1 MTSSQYRQRVIVAT
15 LCATV
20 LAVIALVVVMAPEV
34 AQAGPEPRPVKVMTR
49 NLYLGA
55 SLTPAI
61 NAGSIPELAAAGTQ
75 IWNTVLA
82 TDFPER
88 AKVLAYEIA
97 DADPDLIGLQE
108 AAIWRTGPP
117 DGPPIPPFNGS
128 PATTVV
134 FDYLQLLLDELDAI
148 GTPYVVVYSLE
159 EADIESITL
168 PFPITGF
175 DIRLTQRDVI
185 LAKKSKVDAGE
196 LMCTNAQGAHYPPQI
211 QLNLPLLG
219 VPVESTRGY
228 VSADCIVNK
237 RAFRF
242 VNTHLE
248 AFSAGFRALQAG
260 FLAQLGPAS
269 DTSQPVVLVGD
280 LNSDPNDTSSSPP
293 DPTPN
298 NAAINLLIDTFG
310 YVDTWAELHGDADGF
325 TSGFNE
331 FVDDPDASGLS
342 KRIDHVMTR
351 PLVEMRES
359 RVTGTDPDNR
369 TPGGLWPSDH
379 AGLITTL
386 AP

>member
-1 MTSSQYRQRVIVAT
+1 MISSQYRGRAIAAS
-15 LCATV
+15 LCATA
-20 LAVIALVVVMAPEV
+20 LAVIALAVVVVPDV
-34 AQAGPEPRPVKVMTR
+34 VQADPVPRPVKVMTR

-61 NAGSIPELAAAGTQ
+61 GAGSILELAIAGTQ
-75 IWNTVLA
+75 IWNTVVA

-117 DGPPIPPFNGS
+117 DGPPMFGGT
-128 PATTVV
+128 PAMDVQ
-134 FDYLQLLLDELDAI
+134 FDYLQSLLDELEDI
-148 GTPYVVVYSLE
+148 GTPYVVVVSQE

-196 LMCTNAQGAHYPPQI
+196 LACTNAQGAHYPPEA
-211 QLNLPLLG
+211 QLYLPLLG

-228 VSADCIVNK
+228 VWAYCVVNK

-248 AFSAGFRALQAG
+248 AFHPVVRKDQAE
-260 FLAQLGPAS
+260 FLVTSGPAS
-269 DTSQPVVLVGD
+269 TNQTVVLVGD
-280 LNSDPNDTSSSPP
+280 LNSDPLGTF
-293 DPTPN
+293 PN
-298 NAAINLLIDTFG
+298 NWAFNVLLGYDYIDTW
-310 YVDTWAELHGDADGF
+310 VQVNDDADGF

-331 FVDDPDASGLS
+331 LVNDPDASGLNH
-342 KRIDHVMTR
+342 RIDHVMTR
-351 PLVEMRES
+351 APDYTVTVRTS
-359 RVTGTDPDNR
+359 RVTGTDGDNR
-369 TPGGLWPSDH
+369 TLDGLWPSDH

>member
-1 MTSSQYRQRVIVAT
+1 MVAALT
-15 LCATV
+15 
-20 LAVIALVVVMAPEV
+20 LVVIPEV
-34 AQAGPEPRPVKVMTR
+34 VRADPVPRPVKVMTR

-55 SLTPAI
+55 DLTPAI
-61 NAGSIPELAAAGTQ
+61 QATSQLELALAGTQ

-88 AKVLAYEIA
+88 AKVLAKEIA
-97 DADPDLIGLQE
+97 DAEPALIGLQE

-117 DGPPIPPFNGS
+117 DGPPMFGGT
-128 PATTVV
+128 PAMDVE
-134 FDYLQLLLDELDAI
+134 FDFLQSLLDELEAI
-148 GTPYVVVYSLE
+148 GTPYVVVLSQE
-159 EADIESITL
+159 EADLESITVS
-168 PFPITGF
+168 GF

-185 LAKKSKVDAGE
+185 LADRSKVDAGE
-196 LMCTNAQGAHYPPQI
+196 LACTNAQGAHYPPQI

-228 VSADCIVNK
+228 VSADCVVNE

-248 AFSAGFRALQAG
+248 AFSAGFRAQQAG
-260 FLAQLGPAS
+260 FLAQFGPAS

-280 LNSDPNDTSSSPP
+280 LNSDPNDGSVNPP

-298 NAAINLLIDTFG
+298 NVAINLLIGTFG
-310 YVDTWAELHGDADGF
+310 YVDTWTQVNDGADGF

-331 FVDDPDASGLS
+331 FVDDPDTSGLS
-342 KRIDHVMTR
+342 KRLDHVMTR
-351 PLVEMRES
+351 APGYIVTVRTS
-359 RVTGTDPDNR
+359 RVTGTDGDNR
-369 TPGGLWPSDH
+369 TPDGLWPSDH
-379 AGLITTL
+379 AGLITTV

>member
-1 MTSSQYRQRVIVAT
+1 MISPQYRGRAIVAS
-15 LCATV
+15 LCATA
-20 LAVIALVVVMAPEV
+20 LAVIALAVVVVPEV
-34 AQAGPEPRPVKVMTR
+34 AQAGPKPRPVKVMTR

-61 NAGSIPELAAAGTQ
+61 EAGSITELAIAGTQ
-75 IWNTVLA
+75 IWNTVVA

-97 DADPDLIGLQE
+97 DADPALIGLQE

-117 DGPPIPPFNGS
+117 DGPPMFGGT
-128 PATTVV
+128 PAETVV
-134 FDYLQLLLDELDAI
+134 YDYLQLLLDELEAI
-148 GTPYVVVYSLE
+148 GTPYVVVYSQE

-196 LMCTNAQGAHYPPQI
+196 LTCDNAQGAHYPPEA
-211 QLNLPLLG
+211 QLYLPLLG
-219 VPVESTRGY
+219 QPVESTRGY
-228 VSADCIVNK
+228 VWADCVVNE

-248 AFSAGFRALQAG
+248 AFHPVVRKDQAE
-260 FLAQLGPAS
+260 FLVTSGPAS
-269 DTSQPVVLVGD
+269 TNQTVVLVGD
-280 LNSDPNDTSSSPP
+280 LNSDPLGTF
-293 DPTPN
+293 PN
-298 NAAINLLIDTFG
+298 NWAFDVLLGYGYIDTW
-310 YVDTWAELHGDADGF
+310 VQVNDDADGF
-325 TSGFNE
+325 TSGFNT
-331 FVDDPDASGLS
+331 FVNDPDASGLNH
-342 KRIDHVMTR
+342 RIDHVMTR
-351 PLVEMRES
+351 PQVEVRKS
-359 RVTGTDPDNR
+359 RVTGTDSDNR
-369 TPGGLWPSDH
+369 TPAGLWPSDH

>member
-1 MTSSQYRQRVIVAT
+1 MISSQYRGRAIVAS
-15 LCATV
+15 LCATA
-20 LAVIALVVVMAPEV
+20 LAVVALVVVVVPEV
-34 AQAGPEPRPVKVMTR
+34 AQADPKPRPVKVMTR

-55 SLTPAI
+55 SLTSAI
-61 NAGSIPELAAAGTQ
+61 GAGDLGELAAAGTQ

-82 TDFPER
+82 TNFPER
-88 AKVLAYEIA
+88 AKVLAFEIA

-117 DGPPIPPFNGS
+117 DGPPMLGGT
-128 PATTVV
+128 PAMDVQ
-134 FDYLQLLLDELDAI
+134 FDYLQSLLDELEAI
-148 GTPYVVVYSLE
+148 GAPYVVVISQE
-159 EADIESITL
+159 EADIESITEGF
-168 PFPITGF
+168 PFSGF

-185 LAKKSKVDAGE
+185 LAKKSKVEAGE
-196 LMCTNAQGAHYPPQI
+196 LACDNAQGAHYPPET

-228 VSADCIVNK
+228 VSADCVVNK

-242 VNTHLE
+242 INTHLE

-260 FLAQLGPAS
+260 FLAQFGPAS
-269 DTSQPVVLVGD
+269 DISQPVVLVGD
-280 LNSDPNDTSSSPP
+280 LNSDPNDNSVNLP

-298 NAAINLLIDTFG
+298 NAAINLLMGLFG
-310 YVDTWAELHGDADGF
+310 YVDTWGALFGDADGF

-351 PLVEMRES
+351 PLIEMRDS
-359 RVTGTDPDNR
+359 RVTGIDSDNR
-369 TPGGLWPSDH
+369 TPDGLWPSDH

>member
-1 MTSSQYRQRVIVAT
+1 MISSQYRGRAIVAS
-15 LCATV
+15 LCATA
-20 LAVIALVVVMAPEV
+20 LAVIALVVVVVPEV
-34 AQAGPEPRPVKVMTR
+34 AQADREPRPAKVMTR

-55 SLTPAI
+55 SLTSAI
-61 NAGSIPELAAAGTQ
+61 NAGSITELAIAGTQ
-75 IWNTVLA
+75 IWNTVVA

-117 DGPPIPPFNGS
+117 DGPPPPVGMGT

-134 FDYLQLLLDELDAI
+134 YDFLQTLLDELEAI
-148 GTPYVVVYSLE
+148 GTPYVVIVSQE

-185 LAKKSKVDAGE
+185 LAKKSKVEAGE
-196 LMCTNAQGAHYPPQI
+196 LTCTNAQGAHYPDAI
-211 QLNLPLLG
+211 QLELPLLD
-219 VPVESTRGY
+219 VLVQSTRGY
-228 VSADCIVNK
+228 VSADCVVNK

-242 VNTHLE
+242 VNTHFE
-248 AFSAGFRALQAG
+248 AFSAGRRAQQAG
-260 FLAQLGPAS
+260 FLAQFGPAS
-269 DTSQPVVLVGD
+269 DMSQPVVLVGD
-280 LNSDPNDTSSSPP
+280 LNSDPNDTSV
-293 DPTPN
+293 DPNDGFPN
-298 NAAINLLIDTFG
+298 ALAIQVLIQQFL
-310 YVDTWAELHGDADGF
+310 YVDTWVQVNGSADGF
-325 TSGFNE
+325 TSGFNQ
-331 FVDDPDASGLS
+331 FVNDPDASGLS

-351 PLVEMRES
+351 PQVEVRKS
-359 RVTGTDPDNR
+359 LVTGTDSDNR
-369 TPGGLWPSDH
+369 TSAGLWPSDH

>member
-1 MTSSQYRQRVIVAT
+1 MISSQYRGRAIAASLSAT
-15 LCATV
+15 A
-20 LAVIALVVVMAPEV
+20 LAALALVVVVVPEV
-34 AQAGPEPRPVKVMTR
+34 VQAEPVPRPVKVMPR

-55 SLTPAI
+55 SLVPAI
-61 NAGSIPELAAAGTQ
+61 EATTVLELAAAGTQ

-88 AKVLAYEIA
+88 AKVLANEIA
-97 DADPDLIGLQE
+97 DAEPSLIGLQE

-117 DGPPIPPFNGS
+117 DGPPILGGT
-128 PATTVV
+128 PAMDVQ
-134 FDYLQLLLDELDAI
+134 FDYLQILLDELDAI
-148 GTPYVVVYSLE
+148 GAPYVVVRSQE
-159 EADIESITL
+159 EADLESITL
-168 PFPITGF
+168 SGF

-185 LAKKSKVDAGE
+185 LADKSKVDAGE
-196 LMCTNAQGAHYPPQI
+196 LVCTNAQSAHYPSAI
-211 QLNLPLLG
+211 QLTLPLLG
-219 VPVESTRGY
+219 GMAFVESTRGW
-228 VSADCIVNK
+228 VSADCVVNK

-248 AFSAGFRALQAG
+248 AFSAGFRALQAV
-260 FLAQLGPAS
+260 FLAQFGPAS
-269 DTSQPVVLVGD
+269 TMSQPVVLVGD
-280 LNSDPNDTSSSPP
+280 LNSDPNDASSNPP

-310 YVDTWAELHGDADGF
+310 YVDTWAQVNGDADGF

-342 KRIDHVMTR
+342 NRIDHVMTR
-351 PLVEMRES
+351 PEVTVRTS

-369 TPGGLWPSDH
+369 TPDGLWPSDH
-379 AGLITTL
+379 AGLITTV